1 MSDERMRDTPGTTPP
16 ARDTATPTGGQDR
29 RLLALALIVIGV
41 LALLGTLGVA
51 PALSTF
57 VGVTLFV
64 VVGVVAVS
72 VARRTGNDWVL
83 AGAFPAFGLALAV
96 LLNEPWGGA
105 AFLLSIGAGFL
116 SLYVSDRTR
125 WWSVIPTGVLF
136 TLGIIA
142 ATDRPGGTDSG
153 VVFFLGLALTFA
165 ALWRLPDHP
174 QGWAIYPAAALGFM
188 ALLVASTTG
197 SWVLPVL
204 LIAAGVAL
212 LLRSRG
218 PASSP

>member
-1 MSDERMRDTPGTTPP
+1 MSDERTPDPTAAPPPRTRSAPP
-16 ARDTATPTGGQDR
+16 AGEDR

-41 LALLGTLGVA
+41 LALLGTLGLA

-57 VGVTLFV
+57 VGVLLFV
-64 VVGVVAVS
+64 VVGVVALR

-96 LLNEPWGGA
+96 LLPEPWAGA

-116 SLYVSDRTR
+116 SLYLTDHAR
-125 WWSVIPTGVLF
+125 WWAVIPTGVLF
-136 TLGIIA
+136 TLGVIA
-142 ATDRPGGTDSG
+142 ATDRPGAVDSG

-165 ALWRLPDHP
+165 ALWRLPEHP
-174 QGWAIYPAAALGFM
+174 QRWAVWPAAALGFM
-188 ALLVASTTG
+188 ALVVASTVG
-197 SWVLPVL
+197 SWLVPLVL
-204 LIAAGVAL
+204 IGAGVAL

-218 PASSP
+218 QGSAA